1 MKIGMIFE
9 KLPKKKTNKNGALIK
24 NMILILKTNVTSLSR
39 TPKRVTQKML
49 LHNLFVHVFENV
61 FITE

>member
-9 KLPKKKTNKNGALIK
+9 KLPKKKPNKNGALIK